1 LDNECQKCDHNEKGV
16 VEYSVEHVEFSEFNL
31 FGIDLV
37 ENLHKNE
44 NLENVCEMDALLC
57 H

>member
-44 NLENVCEMDALLC
+44 NLENVSEMDALLC